1 MAQTSRTRALMFTAA
16 VAALLGFGAGW
27 LVRTWTWPTPEDRA
41 RAAAEELR
49 ERIRSLGR

>member
-1 MAQTSRTRALMFTAA
+1 MAETSRSRAVVFAA
-16 VAALLGFGAGW
+16 AIAALLGFGAGW

-41 RAAAEELR
+41 RDAAEELR